1 MKMRRFATLFL
12 TPAVICFGLATAVSS
27 PMDGSGAA
35 RAAQAPPDKLPEAP
49 GKSVVVMVCTSC
61 HDSSIMTDAPRTVES
76 WVDVMYLMKDF
87 GATLTDEQ
95 SKTVTDYLV
104 TNLALLE
111 VNKAEAAHMTLV
123 FGVSDTVAADVVA
136 YRDKQGGFK
145 TIDDLKKAPGLDAAK
160 IESLKERLLVK

>member
-1 MKMRRFATLFL
+1 MKMPRLVTLL
-12 TPAVICFGLATAVSS
+12 LPPAAICFGLATASH
-27 PMDGSGAA
+27 SGAA
-35 RAAQAPPDKLPEAP
+35 VAAQTPPDKLPDAP
-49 GKSVVVMVCTSC
+49 GKQAVVMLCTSC
-61 HDSSIMTDAPRTVES
+61 HDSSIMTDAARTVEG

-95 SKTVTDYLV
+95 WKTVTDYLV

-111 VNKAEAAHMTLV
+111 VNKAEAAHMALV

-160 IESLKERLLVK
+160 IDALKERLLFK

>member
-1 MKMRRFATLFL
+1 MKMLRLVTLL
-12 TPAVICFGLATAVSS
+12 LPLVMICFGV
-27 PMDGSGAA
+27 AA
-35 RAAQAPPDKLPEAP
+35 APASAPLAAQAPPDKLPEAP
-49 GKSVVVMVCTSC
+49 GKPVVVMVCTSC

-95 SKTVTDYLV
+95 WKTVTDYLV

-111 VNKAEAAHMTLV
+111 VNKAEAAHLQLV

>member
-1 MKMRRFATLFL
+1 M
-12 TPAVICFGLATAVSS
+12 CFGLATAVSS
-27 PMDGSGAA
+27 PIVGSGAA
-35 RAAQAPPDKLPEAP
+35 LAAQAPPDKLPEAA
-49 GKSVVVMVCTSC
+49 GKPVVVMVCTSC

-95 SKTVTDYLV
+95 WKTVTDYLV
-104 TNLALLE
+104 TNLALLD
-111 VNKAEAAHMTLV
+111 VNKAEAAHVALV
-123 FGVSDTVAADVVA
+123 FGVTDMVAADVVA